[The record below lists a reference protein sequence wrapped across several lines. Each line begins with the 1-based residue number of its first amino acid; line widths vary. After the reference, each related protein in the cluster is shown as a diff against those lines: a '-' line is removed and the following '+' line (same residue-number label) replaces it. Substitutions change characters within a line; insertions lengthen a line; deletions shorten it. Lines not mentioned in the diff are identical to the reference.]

1 MWAPEGSKT
10 EIIEEAS
17 KKLKD
22 YLLQDEGVVNITTTI
37 GASPSRYYT
46 ATIPEMPNPSFA
58 QLILNVKK

>member
-22 YLLQDEGVVNITTTI
+22 YLLQDE
-37 GASPSRYYT
+37 
-46 ATIPEMPNPSFA
+46 EW
-58 QLILNVKK
+58 